1 MTLAAPWGLA
11 AAALAVPLTLWYVLR
26 ARRPRLEVSSV
37 FLWRQ
42 TDRSVAAAVP
52 WQRFRPDRTYWFILL
67 AILAGALALARPTIA
82 APAALGDHTIVLLD
96 TSASMSADEDGP
108 TRLELARRQARELV
122 GRMGPGQVVSVIEA
136 GPRARVVLASSGDGA
151 AAGRALAR
159 IAPTGGAADLA
170 DAFTL
175 AASLQRPGEQ
185 TVTHLFTD
193 GPVDAG
199 AAALA
204 PPGLVIDGV
213 GTDRPN
219 LAVTRLQALPG
230 GGGGAQAFVQLR
242 NLGQLP
248 SAAVLTLTLDEA
260 EVARRNVDLG
270 PRGSEDL
277 IVDIAS
283 QSNGTGVLRATV
295 RPRAADPA
303 EAAAADAMAGDNTAH
318 ALLAG
323 PRDVQAVVAG
333 PGNIFVES
341 ALAAVE
347 GVEVRTTPVLPEDL
361 SDVDLLVVDRLIA
374 PVQPTVPTLYI
385 APRRAPRDVT
395 LEGTTELPSLT
406 FQDPASEVLT
416 DVDLS
421 GVAISEA
428 QRVNAPTLQT
438 LASGPAGPLLLAG
451 RLGGTPVVYLPF
463 ALSDSNLP
471 LQVAWPVLAANTVTW
486 LAGPPTTLPAVAGTN
501 ATVPAPVGV
510 ASIEVES
517 PAGDVQRI
525 DPIRPVVRV
534 DLPGIWRV
542 RYPAAVPAVAETAL
556 AVNTDPDESDLSRGQ
571 PVPLEA
577 QGDRTGGPATPNAGR
592 RSLSPYLL
600 IVPLVLLVAD
610 ALWPRGRRG
619 ASRPGRRSRRR
630 RRPSA
635 APAGVA

>member
-11 AAALAVPLTLWYVLR
+11 AAALTLPLTLWYVLR

-52 WQRFRPDRTYWFILL
+52 WQRFRPDRTYWFFLL
-67 AILAGALALARPTIA
+67 AILAGALALARPTVA

-96 TSASMSADEDGP
+96 TSASMQADEDGP
-108 TRLELARRQARELV
+108 SRLELARRAARELV

-136 GPRARVVLASSGDGA
+136 GPRARVVLASSGDGD
-151 AAGRALAR
+151 AAGRALAG
-159 IAPTGGAADLA
+159 ISPTGGSGDLA

-199 AAALA
+199 AASLA

-230 GGGGAQAFVQLR
+230 GGGGAQAFVQVR

-248 SAAVLTLTLDEA
+248 APAVLTLTLDDE
-260 EVARRNVDLG
+260 EVARRDLALG

-277 IVDIAS
+277 IIDIAA
-283 QSNGTGVLRATV
+283 QSNGAGVLRATV
-295 RPRAADPA
+295 RPKAADEEA
-303 EAAAADAMAGDNTAH
+303 AAAADAMAGDNTAH
-318 ALLAG
+318 AVLAG
-323 PRDVQAVVAG
+323 QRRVRAVIAG

-341 ALAAVE
+341 ALSAIE
-347 GVEVRTTPVLPEDL
+347 GVEVRTTPLVPEDL
-361 SDVDLLVVDRLIA
+361 SEVDLLVVDRVIA

-385 APRRAPRDVT
+385 APRRPPRDVT
-395 LEGTTELPSLT
+395 LNGTAELPSLT

-421 GVAISEA
+421 GVAIAEA
-428 QRVNAPTLQT
+428 QRVTAPTLQA

-486 LAGPPTTLPAVAGTN
+486 LAGPPTTAPAVAGTN

-510 ASIEVES
+510 AAIEVES
-517 PAGDVQRI
+517 PGGDVQRV
-525 DPIRPVVRV
+525 DPIRPLVRV
-534 DLPGIWRV
+534 DLPGVWQV
-542 RYPAAVPAVAETAL
+542 RYPAAQPAVPETIL
-556 AVNTDPDESDLSRGQ
+556 AVNTDPGESDLSRGE

-577 QGDRTGGPATPNAGR
+577 QGDRTGAPATPNAGR

-610 ALWPRGRRG
+610 ALWPRGR
-619 ASRPGRRSRRR
+619 GRRPRRGLPR
-630 RRPSA
+630 RWRARPSA
-635 APAGVA
+635 SPAGGA